1 MDKTGCTVEPQK
13 VDCQVE
19 GRFLEVATAWGE
31 TEKLDEEVHEI
42 EERSSEEWDGVHDE
56 VCERAIGQAE
66 WEECPA

>member
-42 EERSSEEWDGVHDE
+42 EERSSEDHHRLRGHIEHPIWLVA
-56 VCERAIGQAE
+56 V
-66 WEECPA
+66 